1 MTTTDQTKKTDT
13 PATTPVD
20 LERAPTPGVKD
31 LRPTRGRDDRS
42 AHRAHAWLYDDLLA

>member
-1 MTTTDQTKKTDT
+1 MTTTDKMDV
-13 PATTPVD
+13 PAKSPAD

-31 LRPTRGRDDRS
+31 LRPARRRDDRS